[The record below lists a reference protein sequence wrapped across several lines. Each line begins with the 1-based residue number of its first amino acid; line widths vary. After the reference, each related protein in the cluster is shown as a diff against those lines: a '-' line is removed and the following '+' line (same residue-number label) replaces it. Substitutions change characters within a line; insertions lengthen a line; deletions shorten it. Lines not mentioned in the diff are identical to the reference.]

1 MPNWKRMTVR
11 DVVELLDALRDI
23 RGLNR
28 TKANK
33 KKSLAHPGG
42 KIKGCIHVCTM
53 HAVSGQIF
61 TEQPLSGIVLSDE
74 KKTVKK

>member
-1 MPNWKRMTVR
+1 MTVR